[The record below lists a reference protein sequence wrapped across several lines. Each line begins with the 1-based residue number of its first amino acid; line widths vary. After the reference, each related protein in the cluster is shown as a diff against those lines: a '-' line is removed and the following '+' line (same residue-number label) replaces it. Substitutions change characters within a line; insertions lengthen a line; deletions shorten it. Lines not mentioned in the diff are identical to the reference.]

1 MHKGGHRPRYVRV
14 QDPPCPATLDNRPSY
29 GPIRPESGPKG
40 AREKVL
46 RKLREWLK
54 LMACSFTVRIRGG
67 PLEGM
72 RWVATSGT
80 SFIRGSYES
89 FKTEAYQRYVEAG
102 DVVYD
107 IGGHVG
113 YYAVVASVLAG
124 ERGKVFTFE
133 PRPLNIA
140 YIKKH
145 ISVNGLT
152 NIEVIEAAVSDCSGS
167 AKFES
172 RTGTGTGRL
181 SVGGDLE
188 VTTVVLDDLIDGSR
202 YPAPDFLKI
211 DIEGGEVGALR
222 GVERSI
228 SSYRPKLL
236 VATHGDEEHRFV
248 LGFLE
253 RHNYVF
259 EVLNEDGPR
268 GDTEILAIPRI

>member
-1 MHKGGHRPRYVRV
+1 M

-72 RWVATSGT
+72 RWVATAGT

-124 ERGKVFTFE
+124 ERGKVFTF
-133 PRPLNIA
+133 
-140 YIKKH
+140 
-145 ISVNGLT
+145 
-152 NIEVIEAAVSDCSGS
+152 
-167 AKFES
+167 
-172 RTGTGTGRL
+172 
-181 SVGGDLE
+181 
-188 VTTVVLDDLIDGSR
+188 
-202 YPAPDFLKI
+202 
-211 DIEGGEVGALR
+211 
-222 GVERSI
+222 
-228 SSYRPKLL
+228 
-236 VATHGDEEHRFV
+236 
-248 LGFLE
+248 
-253 RHNYVF
+253 
-259 EVLNEDGPR
+259 
-268 GDTEILAIPRI
+268 